1 MSFTL
6 SKNVELRSAGRFSTF
21 IDCPNCSSIRRCSQT
36 AEHDDIDKWNPRL
49 TQAIVELSRPL
60 VRYFRAE
67 VMGLDNIPSGP
78 SLIVCNHSGGVL
90 TPDMSV
96 FAVNYYDKYG
106 YDRPLFALA
115 HDMLFKSPLAE
126 LFRQTGVIQAT
137 RENAAKALAT
147 GAPVL
152 VFPGGD
158 YDAYRP
164 SVSEN
169 VVNFG
174 GRTGYVTTAIEAGVP
189 IVPTVSI
196 GAQESQL
203 FLTRGTWLSHALG
216 LSKLGK
222 KFGRSDILPLTFG
235 FPFGFSIVSLPI
247 NLPLP
252 TKIVTEVLK
261 PIDIAAEF
269 GDDADI
275 EQVDARVRSVMQIV
289 LNRMARRRRFPI
301 FG

>member
-1 MSFTL
+1 
-6 SKNVELRSAGRFSTF
+6 
-21 IDCPNCSSIRRCSQT
+21 
-36 AEHDDIDKWNPRL
+36 
-49 TQAIVELSRPL
+49 
-60 VRYFRAE
+60 
-67 VMGLDNIPSGP
+67 
-78 SLIVCNHSGGVL
+78 
-90 TPDMSV
+90 
-96 FAVNYYDKYG
+96 
-106 YDRPLFALA
+106 
-115 HDMLFKSPLAE
+115 MLFKSPLAE

-137 RENAAKALAT
+137 RAHAAKALAT
-147 GAPVL
+147 GSPVL

-174 GRTGYVTTAIEAGVP
+174 GRTGYVNTAIEAGVP

-203 FLTRGTWLSHALG
+203 FLTRGTWLSHALR
-216 LSKLGK
+216 LSKFGQKL
-222 KFGRSDILPLTFG
+222 GRSEIMPLTFG
-235 FPFGFSIVSLPI
+235 FPFGLSILSLPI
-247 NLPLP
+247 NVPLP

-269 GDDADI
+269 GDNPDV
-275 EQVDARVRSVMQIV
+275 EQVDRRVRSVMQTV

-301 FG
+301 VG

>member
-1 MSFTL
+1 MI
-6 SKNVELRSAGRFSTF
+6 E
-21 IDCPNCSSIRRCSQT
+21 
-36 AEHDDIDKWNPRL
+36 
-49 TQAIVELSRPL
+49 
-60 VRYFRAE
+60 
-67 VMGLDNIPSGP
+67 
-78 SLIVCNHSGGVL
+78 
-90 TPDMSV
+90 
-96 FAVNYYDKYG
+96 
-106 YDRPLFALA
+106 
-115 HDMLFKSPLAE
+115 
-126 LFRQTGVIQAT
+126 AT
-137 RENAAKALAT
+137 RANAAKALAT
-147 GAPVL
+147 GAAVI

-169 VVNFG
+169 VINFG

-216 LSKLGK
+216 LSKLGQK
-222 KFGRSDILPLTFG
+222 LSRSEIMPLTFG
-235 FPFGFSIVSLPI
+235 FPFGFSILSMPI

-252 TKIVTEVLK
+252 AKIVTEVLK

-269 GDDADI
+269 GNNPDV
-275 EQVDARVRSVMQIV
+275 EEVDRRVRSVMQTV

-301 FG
+301 LG

>member
-1 MSFTL
+1 MSQHT
-6 SKNVELRSAGRFSTF
+6 
-21 IDCPNCSSIRRCSQT
+21 IDKAIQ
-36 AEHDDIDKWNPRL
+36 HDDVDKWNARL
-49 TQAIVELSRPL
+49 TEAIVELSRPL

-67 VMGLDNIPSGP
+67 VSGLDNIPSGP
-78 SLIVCNHSGGVL
+78 SLVVCNHSGGVL

-96 FAVNYYDKYG
+96 FAVNYYDKFG
-106 YDRPLFALA
+106 YDRPLYALA
-115 HDMLFKSPLAE
+115 HDLLFKSPLAE

-137 RENAAKALAT
+137 HANAAKALAA
-147 GAPVL
+147 GATVI

-169 VVNFG
+169 VINFG

-196 GAQESQL
+196 GAQEGQL

-216 LSKLGK
+216 LSKLGHK
-222 KFGRSDILPLTFG
+222 LGRSEIMPITFG
-235 FPFGFSIVSLPI
+235 FPFGFSILTLPI

-269 GDDADI
+269 GDNPDVK
-275 EQVDARVRSVMQIV
+275 QVDGRVRSVMQTV

-301 FG
+301 LG

>member
-1 MSFTL
+1 MSPHAVDNT
-6 SKNVELRSAGRFSTF
+6 V
-21 IDCPNCSSIRRCSQT
+21 
-36 AEHDDIDKWNPRL
+36 EHDDIDRWNARL
-49 TQAIVELSRPL
+49 TEAIVELSRPL

-67 VMGLDNIPSGP
+67 VMGLDNIPAGP
-78 SLIVCNHSGGVL
+78 SLVVSNHSGGVL

-106 YDRPLFALA
+106 YDRPLYALA
-115 HDMLFKSPLAE
+115 HDFLFKGPLAE

-137 RENAAKALAT
+137 RANAAKALAA
-147 GAPVL
+147 GAAVI

-169 VVNFG
+169 VINFG

-216 LSKLGK
+216 LSKLGQK
-222 KFGRSDILPLTFG
+222 LGRSEIMPLTFG
-235 FPFGFSIVSLPI
+235 FPFGFSVLSMPI

-269 GDDADI
+269 GNNPDV
-275 EQVDARVRSVMQIV
+275 EEVDRRVRSVMQTV

-301 FG
+301 LG